1 MCAILYAS
9 LVFKHNI
16 SEFEKL
22 NCEAAKLVSGNHKKS
37 SNIATIIDLDW
48 MTFEDIYKKST
59 LQIFHIL
66 VNLDDLHRIK
76 KQYRVISRNP
86 ESLNNSDFWKRAS
99 VILKDMCTKIGIS
112 QSIFIKANK
121 TQANKI
127 LKKIC

>member
-1 MCAILYAS
+1 M
-9 LVFKHNI
+9 
-16 SEFEKL
+16 
-22 NCEAAKLVSGNHKKS
+22 
-37 SNIATIIDLDW
+37 
-48 MTFEDIYKKST
+48 
-59 LQIFHIL
+59 
-66 VNLDDLHRIK
+66 NLDDLHRIK